1 MTEYPIQKRWPYKPR
16 RSRVPSLRTIQLD
29 DKIES
34 EEIDLTPEQK
44 DKVKLL
50 QDIHELNERNL
61 KALDRFRSTDD
72 EMHRLV
78 LDNMMM
84 LTMLGIRSLAK

>member
-1 MTEYPIQKRWPYKPR
+1 MAKLNISKLNVSRPHVVKPN
-16 RSRVPSLRTIQLD
+16 TIQLD

-72 EMHRLV
+72 EMYRLV

-84 LTMLGIRSLAK
+84 LTRLGIRSLAK